1 MLLRNLKTYH
11 VVAIIQGWKNKVF
24 GSYLFIDI
32 KFLSMILFS
41 KIGRDSFE
49 KTLSNFFSHYGWNDR
64 FEFVGYGVDPG

>member
-1 MLLRNLKTYH
+1 
-11 VVAIIQGWKNKVF
+11 
-24 GSYLFIDI
+24 
-32 KFLSMILFS
+32 MILFS